1 VVGHFPGLTAAKIGG
16 DILAILKQCFFALG
30 MLLIV
35 LLGGC
40 GGIRFSQT
48 APEAEGF
55 HPQSVALLALDV
67 VGFEEAREALDRILT
82 SELAEGKQFKGYVS
96 YQQMQ
101 RLLQESEP
109 LQKATTA
116 YLAKLK
122 SVNFSDSDL
131 SKKIGELARV
141 DALLLVSVDYWYYT
155 QEADKNVA
163 KVGLGMKLINAATGA
178 VIWKAGHD
186 LAEKYVIMKPELGA
200 VARDVARQMLRA
212 MPR

>member
-1 VVGHFPGLTAAKIGG
+1 LAGN
-16 DILAILKQCFFALG
+16 ILATPKHCFFSLG
-30 MLLIV
+30 ILLIL

-55 HPQSVALLALDV
+55 RPQSVALLALDV
-67 VGFEEAREALDRILT
+67 VGFEEAREALDRVIAA
-82 SELAEGKQFKGYVS
+82 ELADEKQFKSFFS

-101 RLLQESEP
+101 RLLQENE
-109 LQKATTA
+109 LLRKTTTA
-116 YLAKLK
+116 YLTKLK
-122 SVNFSDSDL
+122 AVNFSDSDL
-131 SKKIGELARV
+131 SKKIGELAGV
-141 DALLLVSVDYWYYT
+141 DALLLVNVDYWYYT

-178 VIWKAGHD
+178 VVWKGGHD
-186 LAEKYVIMKPELGA
+186 LAEKYVFMKPALSD
-200 VARDVARQMLRA
+200 VARDVVRQMFRA